1 MSEQYALV
9 GDIGG
14 TNARLAVCELSTG
27 EVSNP
32 ITYPTSDYDSLELVM
47 RDYCSKFNGKID
59 FACIAIACPVTDDWV
74 SMTNHHWAFS
84 ISEMKHNLGLS
95 ELKVINDFTAVAFA
109 IPQLKADER
118 IQIGGKDPVEGKPI
132 AIYGAGTGLG
142 VAQLVN
148 IEGFWHSI
156 PGEGGHVDLA
166 PCTPEEDE
174 LIQYLRAIFG
184 RVSAERCLS
193 GQGIENIYQFVAS
206 QNPSALPNLEAKQ
219 IAQQALDASNQDCV
233 RTLQLFSILMG
244 RFGGNLALTSG
255 AFGGVYIAG
264 GIVPRFIEFFI
275 DSGFREAFEDK
286 GRFVDYLK
294 DIPAYV
300 VTHKELGLVG
310 AGAYLKQSL
319 ASSPM

>member
-1 MSEQYALV
+1 MTETFALV

-14 TNARLAVCELSTG
+14 TNARLALCELSTG
-27 EVSNP
+27 ELSSPV
-32 ITYPTSDYDSLELVM
+32 TYPTSDYDSLESVM
-47 RDYCSKFNGKID
+47 RDYCSQSNEKID
-59 FACIAIACPVTDDWV
+59 SACIAIACPVTQDQV

-84 ISEMKHNLGLS
+84 ITEMKRNLGLS

-109 IPQLKADER
+109 IPQLKAQER
-118 IQIGGKDPVEGKPI
+118 VQIGGKDPVEGKPI
-132 AIYGAGTGLG
+132 AIFGAGTGLG

-166 PCTPEEDE
+166 PCTSEEDE
-174 LIQYLRAIFG
+174 LIQYLRANFG

-206 QNPSALPNLEAKQ
+206 KNPSALPTLEAKQ
-219 IAQQALDASNQDCV
+219 IAEQALDASNPECV

-264 GIVPRFIEFFI
+264 GIVPRFIEFFV
-275 DSGFREAFEDK
+275 DSGFRDAFEDK

-294 DIPAYV
+294 DIPVYV
-300 VTHKELGLVG
+300 VTHKELGLIG
-310 AGAYLKQSL
+310 ASAYLKQSL
-319 ASSPM
+319 LVQ

>member
-1 MSEQYALV
+1 MTDAFALV

-14 TNARLAVCELSTG
+14 TNARLAACQLSTG
-27 EVSNP
+27 EISSP
-32 ITYPTSDYDSLELVM
+32 ITYPTSDYDSLESVL
-47 RDYCSKFNGKID
+47 RDYCSKFSGKID
-59 FACIAIACPVTDDWV
+59 TACIAIACPVTDDWV

-84 ISEMKHNLGLS
+84 IAEMQRNLGLS

-109 IPQLKADER
+109 IPQLKATER
-118 IQIGGKDPVEGKPI
+118 VQIGGKAPVKGKPI

-148 IEGFWHSI
+148 IDSLWYSI

-166 PCTPEEDE
+166 PCTAEEDE
-174 LIQYLRAIFG
+174 LIQYLRNKFG

-206 QNPSALPNLEAKQ
+206 KNPSSEPTLKAKTIAERALNAT
-219 IAQQALDASNQDCV
+219 NQECV
-233 RTLQLFSILMG
+233 RTLELFSILMG

-264 GIVPRFIEFFI
+264 GIVPRFIDFFVE
-275 DSGFREAFEDK
+275 SGFRDAFEDK

-294 DIPAYV
+294 DIPVYV
-300 VTHKELGLVG
+300 VTQSELGLVG

-319 ASSPM
+319 SAQ

>member
-1 MSEQYALV
+1 MIRLSEPLSNESS
-9 GDIGG
+9 IGR
-14 TNARLAVCELSTG
+14 TTDLSHD
-27 EVSNP
+27 P
-32 ITYPTSDYDSLELVM
+32 
-47 RDYCSKFNGKID
+47 KFNGKID
-59 FACIAIACPVTDDWV
+59 SACIAIACPVTDDRV
-74 SMTNHHWAFS
+74 SMTNHRWAFS
-84 ISEMKHNLGLS
+84 ITEMKRNLGLS

-109 IPQLKADER
+109 IPQLKAAER
-118 IQIGGKDPVEGKPI
+118 VQIGGKGPIEGKPI

-142 VAQLVN
+142 VTQLVN

-166 PCTPEEDE
+166 PCTSEEDE
-174 LIQYLRAIFG
+174 LIQYLRANFG

-206 QNPSALPNLEAKQ
+206 KNPSAAPILEAKQ
-219 IAQQALDASNQDCV
+219 IAEQALDASTPECV

-264 GIVPRFIEFFI
+264 GIVPRFIEFFV
-275 DSGFREAFEDK
+275 DSGFRDAFEDK
-286 GRFVDYLK
+286 SRFVDYLK
-294 DIPAYV
+294 DIPVYV

-319 ASSPM
+319 ISSAK